1 MSTGSRV
8 VLSLLFA
15 ILISSASAAQAQ
27 ERSWGDLSVSTGR
40 LDFDL
45 NGTGKAYGVAVR
57 SKRHLTSHLSLEV
70 GGMFARYCG
79 DQTLGKCDA
88 IQIRG
93 TTTLFMPEAQLQYR
107 WNLGRVSPYV
117 GGGVGVARRG
127 LLDRSLW
134 DPTFSAA
141 VGTAVFVT
149 DRVGITGDFRLRG
162 HNRDFSG
169 TTSEITAGLVV
180 RLPGF

>member
-1 MSTGSRV
+1 MTSGFRAG
-8 VLSLLFA
+8 LSLIVA
-15 ILISSASAAQAQ
+15 VLIAGTSAAQAQ
-27 ERSWGDLSVSTGR
+27 DRPWGDLSVSTGR

-57 SKRHLTSHLSLEV
+57 TKRHLTSHLSLEM

-79 DQTLGKCDA
+79 DQTLGKCDE
-88 IQIRG
+88 IQRRG

-134 DPTFSAA
+134 DATFSAS
-141 VGTAVFVT
+141 VGTAVYVT
-149 DRVGITGDFRLRG
+149 DRLGITGDFRLRG
-162 HNRDFSG
+162 HETNFAG
-169 TTSEITAGLVV
+169 TTSEITAGLVW
-180 RLPGF
+180 RFAKF